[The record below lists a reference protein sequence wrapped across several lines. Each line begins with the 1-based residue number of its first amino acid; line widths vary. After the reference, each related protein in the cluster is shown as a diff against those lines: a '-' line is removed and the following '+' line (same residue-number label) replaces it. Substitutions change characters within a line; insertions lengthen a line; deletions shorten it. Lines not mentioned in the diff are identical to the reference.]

1 MPRFHETQIGKARK
15 IAGFTIS
22 MVASAMILM
31 AGSLKISGAAVMQH
45 NMNKITH
52 FGDKVLLVGLLELFC
67 LALYWI
73 PKTSKLGF
81 FFLCSFGGGT
91 IVAEI
96 VAGDLPIAG
105 ITLTTLI
112 YVGTMLRKPSLS
124 GLDIQGGRQFHRRHP
139 FARESMI
146 TSKGYLALGVL
157 ACASLL
163 PAAVFVP
170 PDRDPQWQ
178 TSLNGEWTFK
188 LNGPAA
194 EFVQPEFDDSA
205 WAKIRVPG
213 NWEMQGFEEPIY
225 KEPRE
230 GQGLYRR
237 KFAVPDAW
245 RGRRLILR
253 FDGVLFGYECW
264 LNGARV
270 GSFES
275 GFNRC
280 DFDVTSLV
288 KLGAAD
294 TLAVR
299 VYRRFKGWQFD
310 TNDDWALSG
319 IYRDVT
325 LLSVPTPHKLRGV
338 NHHDLHPA
346 VGRAITAEHSTQDV
360 ELMKQGNL
368 NAVRT
373 SHYPPSPALL
383 DICDRRGIYVIDE
396 VPFGFGDKD
405 LTDPTY
411 QDILLRRAEAT
422 VARDK
427 NHPCV
432 LIWSIGNE
440 NPITPLVVATAK
452 RVKALDPTRYRL
464 LPGAQVTW
472 GKRAP
477 ADADLTEL
485 AEKPPFVFDLP
496 QRVEILAPHYPYA
509 VWVPGRSRTVNL
521 TDLAGDPRIKSPL
534 VITEYNH
541 ALGNAFEGLKER
553 WEVIERE
560 RRLSGTFRIKDS
572 RGRCREVRI
581 RASRG
586 RSTTRPRQS
595 APSTRTSGSPKPR
608 CSTVSATGARTAL
621 WMRTDF
627 RRADYW
633 ITSKVY
639 SPIVIPRD
647 RVIVQSGAQIV
658 ELPVANRHDFTDLA
672 QVTAVRWITVDG
684 TVQSKKHP
692 MHLSLAP
699 RTTGKIRVEVTLP
712 ADLSARYRTRLFGD
726 RVRAKSQ
733 FNVRNVQ
740 ESGSLQAVGVNPDG
754 RRSRIASTIRGSL
767 P

>member
-1 MPRFHETQIGKARK
+1 
-15 IAGFTIS
+15 
-22 MVASAMILM
+22 
-31 AGSLKISGAAVMQH
+31 
-45 NMNKITH
+45 
-52 FGDKVLLVGLLELFC
+52 
-67 LALYWI
+67 
-73 PKTSKLGF
+73 
-81 FFLCSFGGGT
+81 
-91 IVAEI
+91 
-96 VAGDLPIAG
+96 
-105 ITLTTLI
+105 
-112 YVGTMLRKPSLS
+112 
-124 GLDIQGGRQFHRRHP
+124 
-139 FARESMI
+139 
-146 TSKGYLALGVL
+146 
-157 ACASLL
+157 
-163 PAAVFVP
+163 
-170 PDRDPQWQ
+170 
-178 TSLNGEWTFK
+178 
-188 LNGPAA
+188 
-194 EFVQPEFDDSA
+194 
-205 WAKIRVPG
+205 
-213 NWEMQGFEEPIY
+213 MQGFEEPIY

-270 GSFES
+270 RSFES

-288 KLGAAD
+288 KLGAAN

-346 VGRAITAEHSTQDV
+346 VGRAITAEHSTHDV

-373 SHYPPSPALL
+373 SHYPPAPALL

-440 NPITPLVVATAK
+440 NPITPLVVATEK
-452 RVKALDPTRYRL
+452 RVKALAPTRYRL
-464 LPGAQVTW
+464 LPGAQVTR

-485 AEKPPFVFDLP
+485 AEKTPFVFDLP
-496 QRVEILAPHYPYA
+496 EGVEILAPHYPYA
-509 VWVPGRSRTVNL
+509 AWVPGRSRTVNL

-553 WEVIERE
+553 WEVIQRE
-560 RRLSGTFRIKDS
+560 RRLSGAFIWHFHDQGLARKVPPGAYPGLPRALDDAPTAIGAINANVWLSETEVLDGVGDRGQDGIVDADRFLQDRLLDHEQGLLPDRDS
-572 RGRCREVRI
+572 
-581 RASRG
+581 
-586 RSTTRPRQS
+586 
-595 APSTRTSGSPKPR
+595 SGSSDR
-608 CSTVSATGARTAL
+608 
-621 WMRTDF
+621 
-627 RRADYW
+627 
-633 ITSKVY
+633 
-639 SPIVIPRD
+639 PI
-647 RVIVQSGAQIV
+647 GC
-658 ELPVANRHDFTDLA
+658 ANR
-672 QVTAVRWITVDG
+672 
-684 TVQSKKHP
+684 
-692 MHLSLAP
+692 
-699 RTTGKIRVEVTLP
+699 
-712 ADLSARYRTRLFGD
+712 
-726 RVRAKSQ
+726 
-733 FNVRNVQ
+733 
-740 ESGSLQAVGVNPDG
+740 
-754 RRSRIASTIRGSL
+754 RIASGEPPRLHRSGAGDGGAVDHGGWNGAE
-767 P
+767 

>member
-1 MPRFHETQIGKARK
+1 MKPAI
-15 IAGFTIS
+15 
-22 MVASAMILM
+22 
-31 AGSLKISGAAVMQH
+31 
-45 NMNKITH
+45 
-52 FGDKVLLVGLLELFC
+52 
-67 LALYWI
+67 
-73 PKTSKLGF
+73 
-81 FFLCSFGGGT
+81 LCSAASVIATMTPRRIFLV
-91 IVAEI
+91 VALAW
-96 VAGDLPIAG
+96 AG
-105 ITLTTLI
+105 
-112 YVGTMLRKPSLS
+112 LS
-124 GLDIQGGRQFHRRHP
+124 
-139 FARESMI
+139 
-146 TSKGYLALGVL
+146 
-157 ACASLL
+157 
-163 PAAVFVP
+163 PAAAFVP
-170 PDRDPQWQ
+170 PDSDAQWQ
-178 TSLNGEWTFK
+178 TSLNGDWTFK

-288 KLGAAD
+288 KLGAAN

-310 TNDDWALSG
+310 TNDDWALSD

-346 VGRAITAEHSTQDV
+346 VGRAMTAEHSTQDV

-373 SHYPPSPALL
+373 SHYPPAPALL

-405 LTDPTY
+405 LTDPTH

-440 NPITPLVVATAK
+440 NPITPLVVATEK
-452 RVKALDPTRYRL
+452 RVKALAPTRYRL
-464 LPGAQVTW
+464 LPGAQVTR

-485 AEKPPFVFDLP
+485 AEKTPFVFDLP
-496 QRVEILAPHYPYA
+496 EGVEILAPHYPYA
-509 VWVPGRSRTVNL
+509 AWVPGRSRTVNL

-534 VITEYNH
+534 VITGYNH

-553 WEVIERE
+553 WEVIQRE
-560 RRLSGTFRIKDS
+560 RRLSGAFIWHFQDQGLARKVPPGAYPGLPRALDDAPTVIGAINANVWLSETQVLDGVGN
-572 RGRCREVRI
+572 RG
-581 RASRG
+581 
-586 RSTTRPRQS
+586 Q
-595 APSTRTSGSPKPR
+595 
-608 CSTVSATGARTAL
+608 
-621 WMRTDF
+621 
-627 RRADYW
+627 
-633 ITSKVY
+633 
-639 SPIVIPRD
+639 
-647 RVIVQSGAQIV
+647 
-658 ELPVANRHDFTDLA
+658 
-672 QVTAVRWITVDG
+672 DG
-684 TVQSKKHP
+684 TVDADRFPQGRLLDHEQG
-692 MHLSLAP
+692 L
-699 RTTGKIRVEVTLP
+699 LP
-712 ADLSARYRTRLFGD
+712 D
-726 RVRAKSQ
+726 RDS
-733 FNVRNVQ
+733 
-740 ESGSLQAVGVNPDG
+740 SGSSDRPIGCAN
-754 RRSRIASTIRGSL
+754 RRIASGEPPRLHRSGAGDGGAVDHGGWNGAE
-767 P
+767 